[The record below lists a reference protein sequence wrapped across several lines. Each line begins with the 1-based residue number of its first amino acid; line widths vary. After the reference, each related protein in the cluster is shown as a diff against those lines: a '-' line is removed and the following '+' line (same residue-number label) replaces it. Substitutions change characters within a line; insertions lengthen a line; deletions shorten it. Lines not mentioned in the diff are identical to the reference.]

1 MTQNLMSLLVATSFV
16 AVSLGQQTLI
26 LPDFTFNL
34 TNFANQLW
42 VWNMTVGFYDM
53 WPMQMVIDTSTSVRS
68 CLLDNTLDLLL
79 SW

>member
-1 MTQNLMSLLVATSFV
+1 MSLLVATSFV

>member
-16 AVSLGQQTLI
+16 AVSLGQQTLT

-42 VWNMTVGFYDM
+42 VWNMTVGFNEM
-53 WPMQMVIDTSTSVRS
+53 WPMQMVIDTSTSVRL
-68 CLLDNTLDLLL
+68 CLLDYTLDLLL